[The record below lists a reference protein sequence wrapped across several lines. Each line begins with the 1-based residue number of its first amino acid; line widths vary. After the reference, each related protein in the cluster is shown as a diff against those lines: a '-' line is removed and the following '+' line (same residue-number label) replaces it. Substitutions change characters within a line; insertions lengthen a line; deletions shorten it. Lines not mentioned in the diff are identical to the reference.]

1 MNNVSISSLLAAW
14 ASQGLFLPA
23 GTDTRAI
30 AGLTLEKIAHSQL
43 EQRPFQIRQALAS
56 DLPQLLKLEDACW
69 APALRSSPE
78 LLLTRIKHFAAGQW
92 VLEMDGCVQGAIYSQ
107 RITDVAA
114 LFSHTAGTVWQ
125 IHEEGAPVAQ
135 FLAVNVFPQMEHLGL
150 GDQLLEFAL
159 QLNSARSDT
168 HRIVAVSLCR
178 DFSEQ
183 HEMPQT
189 EYIHATDS
197 AGRLIDP
204 ILRFHQAHGAQISGL
219 VAGFRPD
226 DAKNQGC
233 GVLVEYDPNTRSET
247 LAARSS
253 ETSGLSQSVESE
265 EEALAAVRQCMTSVK
280 PSDGTWSDDKAL
292 MDMGFESLQLLELRS
307 VLSRRFNQNVPATF
321 FFQYNTPQRIA
332 EYLYSK
338 SGSRDPEGAPAQ
350 SEPEKEPAGAV
361 AIIGMA
367 CRWPGGVQTPQEFWE
382 FLNNGSDA
390 VTEVPPGRWD
400 TDRFSPAG
408 EEVRAGEIATR
419 RGGFLQDIDCFDA
432 DFFNISP
439 REASRLDP
447 QQRLLLEVAW
457 ESLES
462 AGINPQSLKETR
474 TGVFVGTFSHD
485 YELLQLK
492 HNKPEDFDTYFAT
505 GNSASVAAGRL
516 AYIFGSQGPTIAVD
530 TACSSSLV
538 AVHLAC
544 RSLASGD
551 CDMAIAGAANLLL
564 SPELSMVFSRAGML
578 SPDGRCG
585 TFDAAANGYVRSEGC
600 GVVVLKSLARARAD
614 GDPVLAVIRGSAI
627 NQDGHSNGLTA
638 PNGLSQRKVMQAALD
653 DAGVDAADVSYVEAH
668 GTGTA
673 LGDPVEFDSIRAVY
687 GNHRGPTNPL
697 MLGSVKTNI
706 GHTEA
711 AAGLAGLMKVVLSHR
726 HEEIPAHLH
735 YSKPNPA
742 IDLESAGAVI
752 PTQPMPW
759 ASDSA
764 LAGVSSFGFSGT
776 NAHMIIE
783 RAPQPRPWED
793 IPAGSGWN
801 LCKLS
806 GNDEAA
812 LRRLATRFAD
822 YIGAHENLRIE
833 DVCWTANIGRAD
845 LPCRACAVASSM
857 PELVRELRC
866 IADGRSVAS
875 GPEELRNVA
884 ATYVQGKNVDWRVF
898 HGHRRGNL
906 VPLPFYPFDR
916 QRHWLDIAKTGSKIG
931 DVKYEVCWP
940 EIMAGSKTSAMPSPH
955 EMEKLLAGSQSNA
968 PSCSGLLSQMENLAI
983 DYVVEAF
990 DALGLSFPVGDTV
1003 SLSQTF
1009 DALSIVEGQRQLGRR
1024 LVQMLVSD
1032 GILAES
1038 APGYT
1043 VVRDHPIGNA
1053 ESRWAQL
1060 LDAFPQAE
1068 AELRMFRTCGTQL
1081 HDVLRGNIEPLQL
1094 VFPDA
1099 DVSAATAL
1107 YEKSLTFAP
1116 MNTLLRAAVTQ
1127 AIHSLPDHRKVRVLE
1142 IGAGTGGTTAHLLDA
1157 LSSRLEEYVFTDIA
1171 RLLVARARERF
1182 GHHAFMRF
1190 EALNIETD
1198 PSAAGFEEG
1207 RYDLILA
1214 SNVLHATADLK
1225 QTLKHAKSLLA
1236 PGGLL
1241 VLVEGTRHQRWLDL
1255 IFGMLDGWWRFSDHE
1270 LRPDHPLLEAD
1281 RWTDILNETGF
1292 EDAVAV
1298 KPVSDEV
1305 LFDQALLVARV
1316 PARPVEPSAE
1326 TSEHWLV
1333 FCDASGVGGGLS
1345 RLLRQRGHRVTD
1357 VYATGTQ
1364 TDEGTDIVC
1373 MDARDTRAFRSLL
1386 DSLGEDDAGID
1397 GCVYLWGL
1405 DSVAEMTASEQDLM
1419 DAVELGCASFLCL
1432 VQALIQREMSQPP
1445 KLLAVTRGAMPVG
1458 GIRASGLAQTPIC
1471 GLAQVISQEHPE
1483 FRCRAID
1490 LDIALSDSDAQRIAD
1505 EITSKVGS
1513 TKVAYRDGARRE
1525 PRLLRASRP
1534 DNYPGTVTVSPDAAY
1549 LVVGGLGGIGLE
1561 VVRWLVGL
1569 GARKIVVFGRSGVS
1583 PENTDAARALAEYEQ
1598 AGARVTVIKGDVSLN
1613 ADVSRLFETIH
1624 QLEMNL
1630 KGVFHAAG
1638 VFEDRLLGDHEWNLF
1653 HSVMAAKVV
1662 GSWNLHQATRK
1673 MDLDLFVL
1681 FSSATTLVCSKGL
1694 GNYVAANSFLDAL
1707 AAHRRA
1713 QDLPA
1718 VSVALGPWNG
1728 VGMAAKLGG
1737 GREAQWKRDGLMPL
1751 ASEQARASLSELLR
1765 KTEPQLAIMSMDWG
1779 RYADALG
1786 SVEEPVVGTLLKEI
1800 HQTEKARLDARS
1812 ASVPQ
1817 KAPESEAS
1825 LQEVVLSEVRGVLG
1839 LDASREID
1847 PTQGFFELGLDSLT
1861 SMELRNRLQKRLSL
1875 SLPTT
1880 LAFRFPS
1887 ITVLSEY
1894 LGERLGQ
1901 NSDKPAETTTGRAE
1915 APRDIDALS
1924 DEQVE
1929 ALLRE
1934 RLSEIGC

>member
-69 APALRSSPE
+69 APALRSPAE
-78 LLLTRIKHFAAGQW
+78 LLLTRVEHFAAGQW

-107 RITDVAA
+107 RIADVKA
-114 LFSHTAGTVWQ
+114 LFAHTAGTVWQ
-125 IHEEGAPVAQ
+125 IHDEGAPIAQ

-168 HRIVAVSLCR
+168 ERIVAVSLCR
-178 DFSEQ
+178 DFGGH
-183 HEMPQT
+183 HEMPQS
-189 EYIHATDS
+189 EYIHAMDS

-204 ILRFHQAHGAQISGL
+204 ILRFHQAHGAEISGL
-219 VAGFRPD
+219 VAGFRPG
-226 DAKNQGC
+226 DAKNEGS
-233 GVLVEYDPNTRSET
+233 GVLVEYDPSTRSET
-247 LAARSS
+247 LAARN
-253 ETSGLSQSVESE
+253 SGPSGVSQTVDSE
-265 EEALAAVRQCMTSVK
+265 EAALAAVRECMTSVK

-307 VLSRRFNQNVPATF
+307 LLSKRFSQNVPATF

-338 SGSRDPEGAPAQ
+338 SGIRNPENASVQP
-350 SEPEKEPAGAV
+350 EPEKKSADAV

-367 CRWPGGVQTPQEFWE
+367 CRWPGGVETPEEFWE
-382 FLNNGSDA
+382 LLRNGTDA

-400 TDRFSPAG
+400 TDQFSRAG
-408 EEVRAGEIATR
+408 EDVRAGEIATR
-419 RGGFLQDIDCFDA
+419 RGGFLKDVDRFDA

-462 AGINPQSLKETR
+462 AGVNPQGLKETR
-474 TGVFVGTFSHD
+474 TGVFIGTFSHD

-614 GDPVLAVIRGSAI
+614 GDPILAVIRGSAI

-653 DAGVDAADVSYVEAH
+653 EAGVDADNVSYVEAH

-687 GNHRGPTNPL
+687 GNHRGTTNPL
-697 MLGSVKTNI
+697 VLGSVKTNI

-735 YSKPNPA
+735 YSTPNPA

-752 PTQPMPW
+752 PTQPIPW
-759 ASDSA
+759 ANDSA

-783 RAPQPRPWED
+783 RAPQPQPREEG
-793 IPAGSGWN
+793 IAGSEWN

-806 GNDEAA
+806 GSDGAA
-812 LRRLATRFAD
+812 LRRLAQRFAD
-822 YIGAHENLRIE
+822 YLEAHENLRIE

-845 LPCRACAVASSM
+845 LPCRACVVASST

-866 IADGRSVAS
+866 IADGRSVDDS
-875 GPEELRNVA
+875 SWPEALRGVA
-884 ATYVQGKNVDWRVF
+884 TPYVRGKKVDWRGF
-898 HGHRRGNL
+898 HGHRQGEL
-906 VPLPFYPFDR
+906 IPLPLYPFDR
-916 QRHWLDIAKTGSKIG
+916 QRHWLDIASTAD
-931 DVKYEVCWP
+931 DVTYDVCWP
-940 EIMAGSKTSAMPSPH
+940 EIMTGSRTSALPSPY
-955 EMEKLLAGSQSNA
+955 ELEKSLAVSQLSA
-968 PSCSGLLSQMENLAI
+968 QSCRGLLSQMESLAI

-990 DALGLSFPVGDTV
+990 DALGLSLQVGDTV
-1003 SLSQTF
+1003 SLSQSF
-1009 DALSIVEGQRQLGRR
+1009 DALSIVDGQRQLGHR
-1024 LVQMLVSD
+1024 LVQMLVSE

-1038 APGYT
+1038 TSGFT
-1043 VVRDHPIGNA
+1043 VVRDHPGGNA

-1068 AELRMFRTCGTQL
+1068 AELRMFHTCGTQL
-1081 HDVLRGNIEPLQL
+1081 HDVLRGYIEPLQL

-1107 YEKSLTFAP
+1107 YERSSTFAP
-1116 MNTLLRAAVTQ
+1116 MNTLLRAAVTK
-1127 AIHSLPDHRKVRVLE
+1127 AIQSLPDHRKVRVLE

-1171 RLLVARARERF
+1171 RLLVAKAGERF
-1182 GHHAFMRF
+1182 GHHEFMRF
-1190 EALNIETD
+1190 EVLNIETD
-1198 PSAAGFEEG
+1198 PCAAGFEEG

-1225 QTLKHAKSLLA
+1225 QTLNHAKSLLA

-1255 IFGMLDGWWRFSDHE
+1255 IFGLLDGWWRFSDHE

-1281 RWTDILNETGF
+1281 RWTDILDETGF

-1298 KPVSDEV
+1298 KPVSDEM
-1305 LFDQALLVARV
+1305 LFDQALLMARA
-1316 PARPVEPSAE
+1316 PATPVEPPAE

-1333 FCDASGVGGGLS
+1333 FCDAAGVGGRLS
-1345 RLLRQRGHRVTD
+1345 KLLKQRGHRVTELCAVQAD
-1357 VYATGTQ
+1357 G
-1364 TDEGTDIVC
+1364 GTDIVC
-1373 MDARDTRAFRSLL
+1373 MDARDTQAFRNLM
-1386 DSLGEDDAGID
+1386 DSLGEDGAGID

-1405 DSVAEMTASEQDLM
+1405 DSVADSAASDQDLM

-1432 VQALIQREMSQPP
+1432 AQALIQREMSQPP
-1445 KLLAVTRGAMPVG
+1445 RLVTVTRGAMPVG
-1458 GIRASGLAQTPIC
+1458 DVRASGLAQTPIC

-1483 FRCRAID
+1483 FHCSAID
-1490 LDIALSDSDAQRIAD
+1490 LDIAPSDADAQRIVD
-1505 EITSKVGS
+1505 EITSKVGGA
-1513 TKVAYRDGARRE
+1513 KVAYRDGARRE
-1525 PRLLRASRP
+1525 PRLLRGAAP
-1534 DNYPGTVTVSPDAAY
+1534 DDSPAAVNVSPDAAY
-1549 LVVGGLGGIGLE
+1549 LVVGGVGGIGLE

-1569 GARKIVVFGRSGVS
+1569 GARKIVVLGRSGVS
-1583 PENTDAARALAEYEQ
+1583 PENTDATRALAECEQ

-1653 HSVMAAKVV
+1653 RSVMAAKVA

-1681 FSSATTLVCSKGL
+1681 FSSATTLVCSAGL

-1713 QDLPA
+1713 QNLPA
-1718 VSVALGPWNG
+1718 VSVALGPWSG

-1737 GREAQWKRDGLMPL
+1737 GREAQWKTGGLMPL
-1751 ASEQARASLSELLR
+1751 APQQARASLSELLR
-1765 KTEPQLAIMSMDWG
+1765 NTQPQLAIMSMDWE

-1786 SVEEPVVGTLLKEI
+1786 SMEDPVVETLLKEV
-1800 HQTEKARLDARS
+1800 HQAIKAGLDARS
-1812 ASVPQ
+1812 ASVPR
-1817 KAPESEAS
+1817 KTSEDETS

-1847 PTQGFFELGLDSLT
+1847 STQGFFELGLDSLT

-1887 ITVLSEY
+1887 VTALSEY
-1894 LGERLGQ
+1894 LAERLGQ
-1901 NSDKPAETTTGRAE
+1901 NSDKPAETTTRRAE

-1924 DEQVE
+1924 DDEVE